1 MGPAERHDFRRY
13 GCGEW
18 PGRSCSV
25 SIRRWN
31 VPGLSDRQ
39 APCGSWVRI
48 MVSETKPKAP
58 TILDVAVEAGVSKSA
73 VSRALL
79 GQGEVSQETRERVE
93 RAALKLDY
101 VANAMARGLVS
112 SHTKVLGAVL
122 RDVTRP
128 FYAELQSA
136 MQRQA
141 ENRGYQLVT
150 VTSASDLEVADAL
163 TALRGLISLQ
173 VDGLVL
179 ASARLPSEDIVP
191 YINRVPIVVAGRRE
205 TARGITSVFC
215 DDADGGR
222 QLAEYVLS
230 LRHRK
235 VAVVVVDKSYS
246 LSQNIRG
253 AAMVDA
259 LERGGITPSV
269 WNVTNDGQA
278 QQVVSAHLAD
288 GEVVDAIM
296 CPTDPAAVDVLE
308 TLREAGLSAPEDV
321 TVTGYDGFGP
331 LAAPFLGLTTFRQP
345 IEEIGVS
352 SIDMLIDKIE
362 GRSLRDRLIALRG
375 DLVTGRTAAPFAK
388 VAG

>member
-1 MGPAERHDFRRY
+1 
-13 GCGEW
+13 
-18 PGRSCSV
+18 
-25 SIRRWN
+25 
-31 VPGLSDRQ
+31 
-39 APCGSWVRI
+39 

-58 TILDVAVEAGVSKSA
+58 TILDVAAEAGVSKSA

-93 RAALKLDY
+93 RAALKLGY
-101 VANAMARGLVS
+101 VANALARGLVS

-141 ENRGYQLVT
+141 ESRGYQLVT

-246 LSQNIRG
+246 LSQNTRG
-253 AAMVDA
+253 TAMVDA
-259 LERGGITPSV
+259 LERGGITPAV

-288 GEVVDAIM
+288 GQVDAIM

-308 TLREAGLSAPEDV
+308 ALRQAGLSAPEDV

-345 IEEIGVS
+345 IEEIGMS

-362 GRSLRDRLIALRG
+362 GHALRDRLISLRG

>member
-1 MGPAERHDFRRY
+1 
-13 GCGEW
+13 
-18 PGRSCSV
+18 
-25 SIRRWN
+25 
-31 VPGLSDRQ
+31 
-39 APCGSWVRI
+39 